1 MEDNDKTRLI
11 RRSSA
16 QPPPLPPEAAPHAED
31 PDQTR
36 ILSRPELGGDSKPTP
51 DPIDDDK
58 TVILSPPARAHA
70 QGEAPLS
77 DAMSDPLVGW
87 LVVISGP
94 GRGNALRLGH
104 GMNSIGRAE
113 AQRCRIDFG
122 DVEISRKNHATVTYD
137 PRGRKFYLMHG
148 GGQNLTYLGDEPVLA
163 PALLKGGEIISIGKT
178 TLKFIPLCGPD
189 FDWS

>member
-16 QPPPLPPEAAPHAED
+16 QPPPLPPEAASHPAD

-36 ILSRPELGGDSKPTP
+36 ILVRPEIGGESSPTP
-51 DPIDDDK
+51 NPIDDDK

-87 LVVISGP
+87 LVIISGP
-94 GRGNALRLGH
+94 GQGNALRLGH

-113 AQRCRIDFG
+113 GQRCRIDFG
-122 DVEISRKNHATVTYD
+122 DVEISRKTHASVTYD

-163 PALLKGGEIISIGKT
+163 PALLKGGEVISIGKT